1 MSNGY
6 LFMYEA
12 ALRVDVQ
19 DDLEKNP
26 DIEEKLGKFKSKFID
41 WCSKERTIYEADLQ
55 DEFLEFEKK
64 FIKSRLYNT
73 DVKLWKRISKEVFE
87 RDNFTCSYCGEIGGI
102 LEIDH
107 IHPISKGGSNELDN
121 LTTSC
126 RKCNRQKKDKTVQEF
141 EMWRQDHE

>member
-1 MSNGY
+1 
-6 LFMYEA
+6 
-12 ALRVDVQ
+12 LRVDVQ

-73 DVKLWKRISKEVFE
+73 DVKLWKRISKQVFE
-87 RDNFTCSYCGEIGGI
+87 RDNFTCLYCGEIGGI
-102 LEIDH
+102 LEVDH
-107 IHPISKGGSNELDN
+107 MFPISKGGSNELDN

-126 RKCNRQKKDKTVQEF
+126 RKCNRQKRDKTIQEF
-141 EMWRQDHE
+141 KEWRKGNE